1 MTDEVPN
8 QATETAKPSGR
19 WRRRI
24 GVCLIAVAA
33 VLLVLKTAEHF
44 LTHNAG
50 RTLAAIDAA
59 RAVPDSENA
68 AVIYR
73 QLLQDYGKTDLPWHR
88 EENISWDVT
97 LHKPWQSRDY
107 PELAAWLA
115 QQNDLLAKLR
125 QACTFEKCW
134 FPLGSLTNLTQIAA
148 QIDSRMTVLSAV
160 RGWAQLLVCAANND
174 IAEGRVDA
182 ATDKFLCVLKMGR
195 HFCRQGLM
203 IDYLVGI
210 AVEAIGLAGIREF
223 VVEHAPTENQLKQF
237 EDAVLQQKD
246 QWRSDFE
253 SAAEVEILLEK
264 SQGLPL
270 RFGLWLQRLRSPVA
284 DAVKHIE
291 KTALRSQSVRQGTVI
306 LIALRRFRDKTG
318 RWPESLEQIKDLVG
332 QEILTDPV
340 NDSSFV
346 YKLTETGFTLYSTGP
361 NKIDDG
367 GVRGDDKD
375 DQLIW
380 PPPYRMTQKE
390 KANVE

>member
-1 MTDEVPN
+1 
-8 QATETAKPSGR
+8 
-19 WRRRI
+19 
-24 GVCLIAVAA
+24 
-33 VLLVLKTAEHF
+33 
-44 LTHNAG
+44 LTRNAG

-68 AVIYR
+68 ATVYG
-73 QLLQDYGKTDLPWHR
+73 QLLQDYGETVLPWHR
-88 EENISWDVT
+88 EENNSWDVT

-115 QQNDLLAKLR
+115 RQNDLLAKLR

-148 QIDSRMTVLSAV
+148 QMQSRMPLLTGV
-160 RGWAQLLVCAANND
+160 RAWAQLLVCAANND

-182 ATDKFLCVLKMGR
+182 AVEKYRCVLQMGR
-195 HFCRQGLM
+195 HLCGQPLM

-210 AVEAIGLAGIREF
+210 AVEAIGFAGIREF
-223 VVEHAPTENQLKQF
+223 VVENAPTENQLKF
-237 EDAVLQQKD
+237 LEDAVLQQKD

-270 RFGLWLQRLRSPVA
+270 RFGLWLRRLRSPVA
-284 DAVKHIE
+284 DAVKQIE
-291 KTALRSQSVRQGTVI
+291 KTARRSQSARQGTVI

-318 RWPESLEQIKDLVG
+318 RWPQSLEQIKGLVG

-340 NDSSFV
+340 NNGSFA
-346 YKLTETGFTLYSTGP
+346 YKPTETGFTLYSTGP

-367 GVRGDDKD
+367 GVSGDDKD
-375 DQLIW
+375 DRPIW
-380 PPPYRMTQKE
+380 PPPYRMTKKE
-390 KANVE
+390 QSNDK